1 MARPASALRGLHPG
15 VRLDGLRPRAQ
26 RSIPGCSRR
35 LWHPSKQRHQLRGRC
50 SVKSTKA
57 TILSIEAF
65 TFDLRLLGVGHRA
78 VSVTAAARTLLRIA
92 HIGFAIALLT
102 GIALLSAQ
110 AVVVAD
116 TGAAP
121 WKFGLLIL
129 ALLNVLVFH
138 GGIYRH
144 IYEWADAAVP
154 PVAVRVGACVSL
166 LSWTGVIFSGRLLA
180 YT

>member
-1 MARPASALRGLHPG
+1 MLELISLLLSRLQGSALGEV
-15 VRLDGLRPRAQ
+15 VRNAEYLYPVLEA
-26 RSIPGCSRR
+26 S
-35 LWHPSKQRHQLRGRC
+35 H
-50 SVKSTKA
+50 
-57 TILSIEAF
+57 ILGIALLVGPAF

-121 WKFGLLIL
+121 WKFGFLIL